1 MQPIELILILYGAA
15 ALLAALM
22 YIPKLVQFLHCFC
35 PPAKRYARK
44 KRRIA
49 LLIPA
54 RDESRVI
61 GDLSRAAS
69 SAISSIP
76 SCGRRMTA
84 KTSTST
90 SS

>member
-15 ALLAALM
+15 ALFAALL
-22 YIPKLVQFLHCFC
+22 YIPKLVQFLHCFF
-35 PPAKRYARK
+35 PPAKRYARE

-61 GDLSRAAS
+61 GDLFD
-69 SAISSIP
+69 SIL
-76 SCGRRMTA
+76 RQTYDRENFDVYVIV
-84 KTSTST
+84 
-90 SS
+90 

>member
-1 MQPIELILILYGAA
+1 MQPIDIILILYGAA

-54 RDESRVI
+54 RDESRV
-61 GDLSRAAS
+61 
-69 SAISSIP
+69 SAISSTP